1 MDRLYSLADIARE
14 LGLPH
19 STVRYYR
26 DRFADYFPT
35 VGEGRNRRYRP
46 EAIAVVRTIAA
57 AMSQGM
63 TVEQVEELLAQ
74 NFPCNVSP
82 SQQQP
87 VATQQ
92 PLPYTP
98 QQIAAMI
105 NAMATAIQ
113 ALNQS
118 VQQIAAAVERIEE
131 RLERVEGVREELS
144 EFREQMRQFQETA
157 ATLGAEQSKQLA
169 ELAEKV
175 KQVEEKQW
183 STLTLDDVRKA
194 IAEAQQSS
202 RQPWWRRLFRSNSE

>member
-46 EAIAVVRTIAA
+46 EALAVVRTIAD
-57 AMSQGM
+57 AMHQGM

-74 NFPCNVSP
+74 NFPRNVAE
-82 SQQQP
+82 SQRQP

-98 QQIAAMI
+98 QEIAAMV

-113 ALNQS
+113 TLNQS
-118 VQQIAAAVERIEE
+118 VQQIAATIERIEE
-131 RLERVEGVREELS
+131 RLEGVEGMREELS
-144 EFREQMRQFQETA
+144 EFREQVSKFQEA
-157 ATLGAEQSKQLA
+157 AAALGAEQSKQLA

-175 KQVEEKQW
+175 QRVEEKQW
-183 STLTLDDVRKA
+183 STLTLEDVRKA
-194 IAEAQQSS
+194 IAEAQQQSQ
-202 RQPWWRRLFRSNSE
+202 QPWWRRLFRSNNG